1 MNKKIIMSFLVLLTL
16 VIGIS
21 TVSAGLFDSVTENSD
36 LNVTDLEVSSQGYS
50 TYEIT
55 CKLTPKKSFD
65 YLEMYAVFYDSD
77 GAVIE
82 KSPLVWN
89 TNNPAENQLIKVT
102 GTAYVNSNEKP
113 VRAEIFISDSAFN
126 NQIEDAIFAQNVTM

>member
-1 MNKKIIMSFLVLLTL
+1 MNKKLFVSLLVLFAIA
-16 VIGIS
+16 VS
-21 TVSAGLFDSVTENSD
+21 TSAVSAGLFDSVTENSD